1 MPANTK
7 NPAQFRFDTRVFSAS
22 ILFFNADPSKAA
34 AMEDA
39 VEYYD
44 NGLLIVENGHIK
56 AVGAYEQ
63 ICKEHNLNSED
74 IDATYSKH
82 LIMPGFVDTHIHYP
96 QTEMIASYG
105 EQLLAWLTNYTFV
118 TEKKFKEP
126 AHCEYIAEFFIDELV
141 KNGTTTA
148 LVLGTVHAGSVE
160 ALFSAADR
168 KEMRLI
174 AGKVMMDRNAPDELL
189 DTAQSGYDESEALIK
204 KWHGHNRLLYAIT
217 PRFAATSTRQ
227 QLTFAGDLKKKYP
240 STYVHTHLAE
250 STEEV
255 AWVKSLFPEA
265 DSYLDVYDRAGL
277 VTSKSIFAHAV
288 HLEEQEYALLH
299 QKEAAASFCP
309 TSNLFLGSGLFRIRE
324 MKIPERS
331 VRLGLG
337 TDVGAGTSFSM
348 IQTLNEAY
356 KVVSLEQNGAK
367 PRQPMSAFE
376 GFYQATLGGANAL
389 CLDDKI
395 GKLAKGYEAD
405 FVVLDFEATALQKL
419 RMERVKE
426 AAKSPIDS
434 LSEKLFA
441 LMMMGDDRNIVAT
454 YVNGKKVY

>member
-1 MPANTK
+1 M
-7 NPAQFRFDTRVFSAS
+7 NPAQVSFDTQVFSAS
-22 ILFFNADPSKAA
+22 ILFFNADPSKAV

-39 VEYYD
+39 VEYYE

-56 AVGAYEQ
+56 AAGDYEQ
-63 ICKEHNLNSED
+63 ICKEYDLNSGD
-74 IDATYSKH
+74 IDATYSSY
-82 LIMPGFVDTHIHYP
+82 LIIPGFVDTHIHYP

-105 EQLLAWLTNYTFV
+105 EQLLPWLTNYTFP

-126 AHCEYIAEFFIDELV
+126 AYCKLIAEFFIDELL

-148 LVLGTVHAGSVE
+148 LVLGTVHAESAE
-160 ALFSAADR
+160 ALFSAADK

-174 AGKVMMDRNAPDELL
+174 AGKVMMDRNAPDELV
-189 DTAQSGYDESEALIK
+189 DTAQSSYDESEALIK

-227 QLTFAGDLKKKYP
+227 QLVLAGNLKKKYP
-240 STYVHTHLAE
+240 SVYLHTHLSE
-250 STEEV
+250 SSEEV

-299 QKEAAASFCP
+299 KKEAAVSFCP
-309 TSNLFLGSGLFRIRE
+309 TSNLFLGSGLFKIRE
-324 MKIPERS
+324 MKRS
-331 VRLGLG
+331 DRNVRIGLG

-356 KVVSLEQNGAK
+356 KVVSIEQNSAK
-367 PRQPMSAFE
+367 PRLTMSAFE
-376 GFYQATLGGANAL
+376 GFYHATLGGANAL

-419 RMERVKE
+419 RMRRVKDSP
-426 AAKSPIDS
+426 KSPIDS

-454 YVNGKKVY
+454 YVNGKKVF